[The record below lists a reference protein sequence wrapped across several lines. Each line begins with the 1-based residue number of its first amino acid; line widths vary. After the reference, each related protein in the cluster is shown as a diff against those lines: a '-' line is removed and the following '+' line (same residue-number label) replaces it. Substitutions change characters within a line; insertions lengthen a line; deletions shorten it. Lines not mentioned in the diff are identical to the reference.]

1 MWRLAHPKLIII
13 SAPSGAGK
21 STLCNRLLAEASD
34 ILYSVSCTTRS
45 PRGAEVDGEAYHF
58 LDVADFER
66 RIQANDF
73 LEHARVH
80 GNYYGT
86 LRSSVAEALSAGH
99 SLIMDIDVQGAA
111 QIRAALSTGDD
122 HAIGLEQVVDVFIA
136 PPSIEVLAKRLHGR
150 GEDAPEVIAQRLR
163 NAESEMA
170 AASAYSHVVVNDD
183 LERAAR
189 ELYRILDAEGQC
201 VELSGGTGS

>member
-1 MWRLAHPKLIII
+1 MWRLAHPKLIVV

-21 STLCNRLLAEASD
+21 STLCHRLLADAVD
-34 ILYSVSCTTRS
+34 ILYSVSCTTRA

-58 LDVADFER
+58 LSVDDFKR
-66 RIQANDF
+66 RIAAGEF
-73 LEHARVH
+73 LEHAEVH
-80 GNYYGT
+80 GNHYGT
-86 LRSSVAEALSAGH
+86 LRSSVAGALAAGQ
-99 SLIMDIDVQGAA
+99 SVIMDIDVQGAA
-111 QIRAALSTGDD
+111 QIRMALVEGG
-122 HAIGLEQVVDVFIA
+122 AIGAEQFVDIFVA
-136 PPSIEVLAKRLHGR
+136 PPSLEVLSQRLHGR

-183 LERAAR
+183 LELAAR

-201 VELSGGTGS
+201 VELLGGAGS